1 MIKIETINYFE
12 LLDYQRKKMIA
23 ELDTYSEKQLLF
35 KPKKDGWS
43 MAQVIDHL
51 YLVEKQAKNYIDN
64 KLREQKEN
72 IPPTN
77 WKSGFRKNILNIA
90 LSLPFKFKIPT
101 TLIQPNRNDYI
112 QAKEDWARIRL
123 EYKNL
128 LHQLDKDYFSKHLFK
143 HPLVGKMAML
153 DMFKFLQVHAQ
164 HHSLQIDRITHH
176 PLFMK

>member
-64 KLREQKEN
+64 KLLEQKEN

-90 LSLPFKFKIPT
+90 VRALKGFESTEQLNL
-101 TLIQPNRNDYI
+101 TLNQ
-112 QAKEDWARIRL
+112 QL
-123 EYKNL
+123 ENVLK
-128 LHQLDKDYFSKHLFK
+128 
-143 HPLVGKMAML
+143 
-153 DMFKFLQVHAQ
+153 
-164 HHSLQIDRITHH
+164 T
-176 PLFMK
+176 